1 MKVIAE
7 WAEDYE
13 TVQTLAE
20 IGVDYVQGFVV
31 ARPQHPDK
39 VLAAESSAS
48 FIQDSE
54 LAQYVYLIGQSDRA
68 LAQVDLFADP
78 AVIKIH

>member
-1 MKVIAE
+1 
-7 WAEDYE
+7 
-13 TVQTLAE
+13 
-20 IGVDYVQGFVV
+20 
-31 ARPQHPDK
+31 

-78 AVIKIH
+78 AIIKIH